1 MKGKRKKSLE
11 NASNTAPFFH
21 VGLVGHCFGGW
32 GLWCLTE
39 MLVSEEG

>member
-21 VGLVGHCFGGW
+21 VGLVGHCFE
-32 GLWCLTE
+32 GLGA
-39 MLVSEEG
+39 LVFNRDVGQ